1 MRKLYTYM
9 GSKDR
14 HLNLLN
20 SIIENST
27 SKNYCEPFLGS
38 GSVFLNLKKDFEKY
52 YLNDLQSAQIVV
64 KRVVRTGFLHAMEI
78 TMRNINEIYCRFVA

>member
-14 HLNLLN
+14 HLDLLN
-20 SIIENST
+20 SIIENSNA
-27 SKNYCEPFLGS
+27 KNYCEPFLGS

-52 YLNDLQSAQIVV
+52 YLNDLQIAQIVE
-64 KRVVRTGFLHAMEI
+64 KKDMKIGFLHVME
-78 TMRNINEIYCRFVA
+78 TMMRSINEIYCRFVA